1 MTASELRRRLKKQID
16 HLTEDRLRSAADFVA
31 YLDETAHP
39 VARAMHQRLVRAERE
54 VAMGKVVPVSQL
66 RRKY

>member
-1 MTASELRRRLKKQID
+1 MTVSELRRQLKKRID

-31 YLDETAHP
+31 YLEDVSNPSA
-39 VARAMHQRLVRAERE
+39 VAMHKRLRKAEDE
-54 VAMGKVVPVSQL
+54 VASGNVTPVGQL